1 MKMLKLVTSVAST
14 NTYILYNDSNCV
26 IVDPGDNAPLLFS
39 TLEENGLKC
48 KFVLLTHAHFDHC
61 NVCSL
66 LQSYGAKVFMHAGDK
81 SLLRTDKNLAVKF
94 GIAFKSFKPDYYVTD
109 GQKLDLCGI
118 EFTVVHTPGHTNGS
132 VCYLAENFMF
142 SGDTLFHLS
151 VGRTDFPTGSDAKMR
166 KSIKKLFALKKDY
179 IVLPGHGLQTRLSYE
194 RVSNPYA

>member
-1 MKMLKLVTSVAST
+1 MKMLKLVTSVANT
-14 NTYILYNDSNCV
+14 NTYILYNESDCV
-26 IVDPGDNAPLLFS
+26 IVDPGDNAPLLFA

-66 LQSYGAKVFMHAGDK
+66 LQSNGAKIFMHAGDK

-94 GIAFKSFKPDYYVTD
+94 GISFKSFKPDYYVTD

-132 VCYLAENFMF
+132 VCYIAENFMF

-151 VGRTDFPTGSDAKMR
+151 VGRTDFPTGSDVKMR
-166 KSIKKLFALKKDY
+166 KSIKKLFALEKDY

-194 RVSNPYA
+194 RISNPYA